1 MFAVRKT
8 FISLIAFAA
17 ALAMQC
23 AASEEEAYVYDPWYV
38 GASGGMLLPGN
49 GNSLKRAASVSLHAG
64 RYLTETFA
72 IEAAVASAP
81 HVCAGRAGAA
91 TLTSVD
97 VGALLHFTYF
107 TFYDRLFGSERLD
120 PFFAFGVNG
129 TFASRHVFAHDTHR
143 TGIGPY
149 AGIGTF
155 YHLTDSWSIRAEARA
170 ALCCDSPCG
179 MLYAASLG
187 LQYSFGA
194 DE

>member
-1 MFAVRKT
+1 MFSVRKT

-23 AASEEEAYVYDPWYV
+23 VASEEDAYVYDPWYAGV
-38 GASGGMLLPGN
+38 SGGAMLPGN
-49 GNSLKRAASVSLHAG
+49 GNSLERAASVSLHTG

-72 IEAAVASAP
+72 VETAVASAP

-91 TLTSVD
+91 TLTSVSI
-97 VGALLHFTYF
+97 GALLHFTYF

-120 PFFAFGVNG
+120 PFLTFGVNG
-129 TFASRHVFAHDTHR
+129 TFASRHVFAHDAHR

-149 AGIGTF
+149 AGMGAF
-155 YHLTDSWSIRAEARA
+155 YHLTDNWSIRAEARA

-179 MLYAASLG
+179 MLYVASLG